1 MVIRTASHRLRDILD
16 RGLAGNGLGKED
28 LVTLLS
34 LDYESSVVEPVFE
47 AAREAA
53 RLYSNNEGRVWSS
66 IGIDYQ
72 PCPRNCR
79 FCSFG
84 QEWNIVAKAG
94 AWPDEK
100 VVEKAVR
107 FARQGAHWVALRTT
121 VDISVSRLCELGRI
135 VRRELPPAVKM
146 AANTGDFD
154 EQGAEQLLK
163 AGFNTVY
170 HAYRLREGIDTGVE
184 PAERLQTLEAVARS
198 PLELIYLVEPVGPE
212 HTPEELAMEILRA
225 LSFKAAGCGAMAR
238 VPVPGTPLFERG
250 RISDRA
256 LALLIAACRLAG
268 GAAIDNICVHPPL
281 AEALRAGANN
291 LVVETGAIP
300 RDRKDEENEWQQFT
314 FDAALEMLQQAA
326 YRV

>member
-1 MVIRTASHRLRDILD
+1 MVSKTTPHAIREILD
-16 RGLAGNGLGKED
+16 RALTGDGLSKDE
-28 LVTLLS
+28 LLMLLA

-53 RLYSNNEGRVWSS
+53 RRFSNNKGRIWSS

-72 PCPRNCR
+72 LCPRNCR

-84 QEWNIVAKAG
+84 QKWNIVAHEA

-100 VVEKAVR
+100 VVEKAVQ
-107 FARQGAHWVALRTT
+107 FAQQGAHWVALRTT
-121 VDISVSRLCELGRI
+121 VNISVARLCELGRI
-135 VRRELPPAVKM
+135 VRRELPASVKL

-154 EQGAEQLLK
+154 DEGARELVA

-184 PAERLQTLEAVARS
+184 PAERLRTLDAIARS

-212 HTPEELAMEILRA
+212 HTTEELASEILRA
-225 LSFKAAGCGAMAR
+225 LSFKAKGCGAMAR
-238 VPVPGTPLFERG
+238 VPVPGTPLFDRG

-256 LALLIAACRLAG
+256 LALLIAVSRLAG
-268 GAAIDNICVHPPL
+268 GSAVDNICVHPPL
-281 AEALRAGANN
+281 AEGLRAGANN

-300 RDRKDEENEWQQFT
+300 RDLGNEENEWQQFT
-314 FDAALEMLQQAA
+314 FETALEMLQKEQ
-326 YRV
+326 YDI